1 MDHLRKIKKRTK
13 KFKETGDINYI
24 YKNEFD
30 KASFQHDMT
39 YVDFKDL
46 PKRTTSDKV
55 LRDKPFNI
63 AKNPEYD
70 GYQTRF
76 ASMIYKFFD
85 KNSAGS
91 GVNLHANNEKLAE
104 ESHKQVIKK
113 IKNVLHDL
121 KTIFGVLI

>member
-1 MDHLRKIKKRTK
+1 MDHLRKIKKRIK

-113 IKNVLHDL
+113 IKNVLQDL